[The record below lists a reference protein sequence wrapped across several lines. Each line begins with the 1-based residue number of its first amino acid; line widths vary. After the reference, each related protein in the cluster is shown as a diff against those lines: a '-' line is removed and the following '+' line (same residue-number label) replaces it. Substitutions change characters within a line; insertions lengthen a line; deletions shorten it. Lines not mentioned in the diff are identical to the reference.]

1 MKKVDLFWKSNHD
14 WWEFKNGIPT
24 LKESVPQE
32 ARDSYEHYLE
42 QMSEERICKIDC
54 DWQEAFAPHILARGK
69 KYFEEGRVSN
79 IIRYGNRIVAHVEG
93 TEDYCVE
100 IELPG
105 GVPDSWLC
113 TCPYA
118 VQGNCK
124 HKAALL
130 FAIEAGEYTFTG
142 EPPEYEED
150 IPIHRTPTPWQDA
163 IEQLPDNTLR
173 KILLHFVA
181 QDPDMQDYLVIH
193 YLQGLPDGLMAQ
205 WIANL
210 QSYAKE
216 TSSGY
221 RYIPE
226 NDLRHFMNGVRSALN
241 ERFLLLKKV
250 GALMDAFYY
259 LGAVFELASKWVYSD
274 DHGCF
279 GAFYDDC
286 TELWDTLFDEATDKQ
301 QEQMHAWFW
310 EHHDAF
316 FAHVNYGG
324 DIDFLY
330 YPWTYEQNIQ
340 SLEIIDSLLANCS
353 SRQKQEL
360 LIDCRLE
367 VMDSLDCREEDV
379 WDFLKQHLD
388 SDYARRLLL
397 MQYGYPKENRV
408 HIVPFLKQLKEI
420 DANDIPRLTEDQA
433 KLIQFYQK
441 ESMSEEY
448 NVERRLLLTKYRQ
461 QLAAQIPGITDK
473 PTARQFIICLH
484 SLHSLKDKEV
494 DQMIENLV
502 DTLCSNPGIARKG
515 IVEMVNNAGYEW
527 PKAYHFPG

>member
-1 MKKVDLFWKSNHD
+1 MERVDLNWK
-14 WWEFKNGIPT
+14 
-24 LKESVPQE
+24 
-32 ARDSYEHYLE
+32 
-42 QMSEERICKIDC
+42 EE
-54 DWQEAFAPHILARGK
+54 FAPHILVRGK
-69 KYFEEGRVSN
+69 KYFEEGRVSK
-79 IIRYGNRIVAHVEG
+79 IIQYGNRIVAHVDG

-105 GVPDSWLC
+105 GVPDCWLC

-118 VQGNCK
+118 VKGSCK

-142 EPPEYEED
+142 DPPEFEED
-150 IPIHRTPTPWQDA
+150 IPTGHTALPWYDA

-173 KILLHFVA
+173 EILQHFA
-181 QDPDMQDYLVIH
+181 TLDPDIQDYLVIH
-193 YLQGLPDGLMAQ
+193 HLQVLPDGLMAQ

-210 QSYAKE
+210 QSYARE
-216 TSSGY
+216 MSSGC

-226 NDLRHFMNGVRSALN
+226 EDVFYFMNVVRSALS
-241 ERFLLLKKV
+241 ERFLLLRKV

-259 LGAVFELASKWVYSD
+259 LGAVFELTSKWVYSD
-274 DHGCF
+274 DHGYF

-286 TELWDTLFDEATDKQ
+286 IGLWDDLFYDATDNQ
-301 QEQMHAWFW
+301 QEQMRLWFW
-310 EHHDAF
+310 EHHGAF
-316 FAHVNYGG
+316 FAHANYGS

-388 SDYARRLLL
+388 SDYARQLLL
-397 MQYGYPKENRV
+397 MQYDYPKENRV
-408 HIVPFLKQLKEI
+408 HIVPHLKQLKEM
-420 DANDIPRLTEDQA
+420 DANDIPRLTEDQV

-448 NVERRLLLTKYRQ
+448 NAERRLLLTKYRQ

-484 SLHSLKDKEV
+484 SLRSLKDEGV

-502 DTLCSNPGIARKG
+502 DMLCSSPSIARKG

-527 PKAYHFPG
+527 PKSYQFPG